1 MTLGTALSTSGSR
14 TLSATQADSAGNI
27 STAADQILIID
38 KAPPTVSSIVRV
50 GASQLVNAGPLAW
63 TVTFSEPVSGLAPG
77 NFTLPAAG
85 LSGTPTIS
93 SIVPG
98 GPAPNATWTVTVG
111 MGTIQGSNSGSIGLN
126 LANAGSVVDAVGNP
140 MGAGTLTGQTYLYDT
155 AAPTV
160 TGVSSTL
167 ANGTYAAG
175 QVVPVT
181 VTFSEPV
188 AVTGGTPRLT
198 LATGPSATTAVDYTS
213 GSGGTALTFEY
224 TVEDGDNS
232 ADLDYAATDALA
244 LNGGTIRD
252 AAGNPAALALPAPG
266 SAQSLAGA
274 KALVIDT
281 TPPEVVVDGIETT
294 LFLGFIPRL
303 RISGTAEVGSDP
315 VTVYLCSGQPTCTA
329 PQTFT
334 VAVGANGRWSTAWT
348 YQQGSWYASAMQT
361 DAVGN
366 VGTSEVFGP
375 VAN

>member
-1 MTLGTALSTSGSR
+1 MRA
-14 TLSATQADSAGNI
+14 
-27 STAADQILIID
+27 
-38 KAPPTVSSIVRV
+38 
-50 GASQLVNAGPLAW
+50 GASQLVNSGPLAW
-63 TVTFSEPVSGLAPG
+63 TVTFSEPVTGVAAGNFGFATSGLTGP
-77 NFTLPAAG
+77 PSI
-85 LSGTPTIS
+85 SGVVPVGPTPS
-93 SIVPG
+93 
-98 GPAPNATWTVTVG
+98 ATWTVTVAMAG
-111 MGTIQGSNSGSIGLN
+111 VNGTNAGSIGLN
-126 LANAGSVVDAVGNP
+126 LTNAGSVVDAVGNL
-140 MGAGTLTGQTYLYDT
+140 MGAGTVAGQTYFYDT

-160 TGVSSTL
+160 TGVSSPL
-167 ANGTYAAG
+167 NNDSYGAG

-188 AVTGGTPRLT
+188 AVTGTPELT
-198 LATGPSATTAVDYTS
+198 LATGPSATRAVDYTS
-213 GSGGTALTFEY
+213 GSGGTTLTFEY
-224 TVEDGDNS
+224 TIEDGDNS

-252 AAGNPAALALPAPG
+252 AAGNAAALTLPAPG

-294 LFLGFIPRL
+294 PLLGFIPRL

-315 VTVYLCSGQPTCTA
+315 VTVYLCSGQPTCDASTA